1 MTTSTPPGARTRRWY
16 GIAAAGTLIV
26 TMIFATV
33 GDGVEV
39 SEATGLRHTVIAFG
53 HTLVWALLTVA
64 FVIAAVRG
72 QWSKP
77 SQIVAVAAAISYG
90 LFLFAVFIWP

>member
-1 MTTSTPPGARTRRWY
+1 MTTSIPPSSCTQRWY

-26 TMIFATV
+26 TIIFATV

-39 SEATGLRHTVIAFG
+39 SEATGLRYTVIAFG
-53 HTLVWALLTVA
+53 HTLVWVLLTVA
-64 FVIAAVRG
+64 FVIAAARG

-77 SQIVAVAAAISYG
+77 SQIFAVAAAISYG
-90 LFLFAVFIWP
+90 SFLFAVFIWS